1 MTVTEAEKS
10 YEVAVP
16 FGGYSVDKMK
26 RAAFVDEI
34 NNCLILL
41 QDDEL
46 KETLKEYLTKRIK
59 EFDERYN

>member
-1 MTVTEAEKS
+1 MTEVERSYQVAE
-10 YEVAVP
+10 P

-41 QDDEL
+41 DDENI
-46 KETLKEYLTKRIK
+46 KEVIKEYLNKRIK